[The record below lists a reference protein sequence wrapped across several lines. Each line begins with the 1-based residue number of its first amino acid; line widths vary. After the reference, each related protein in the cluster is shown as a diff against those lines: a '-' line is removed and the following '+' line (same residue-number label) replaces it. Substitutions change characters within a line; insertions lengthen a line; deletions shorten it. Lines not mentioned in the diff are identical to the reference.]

1 MRVMDQ
7 KLEYKILSETQKYWQ
22 NYKTKNNIDDNSCIL
37 AVNFAHKILSALDV
51 PHVIVPIGTTVFNK
65 DGYDHFGKPASELP
79 DSAWS
84 VHCSTRSTGS
94 GFSGHL
100 VIETENYLL
109 DLTAIQFERKNHN
122 IVIGESLIVP
132 HGDMEVFVRDSNP
145 CSINKLFGAHVVY
158 KFSLSE
164 GIYTY
169 YEEEW
174 NKVYT
179 KSADWK
185 ATYRELGIAK
195 VVESIK
201 QDLTLWHPPSTIY

>member
-22 NYKTKNNIDDNSCIL
+22 KYKTKNNIDDNSCIL

-201 QDLTLWHPPSTIY
+201 QDLTL

>member
-1 MRVMDQ
+1 MDQ

-201 QDLTLWHPPSTIY
+201 QDLTL

>member
-1 MRVMDQ
+1 MNQ
-7 KLEYKILSETQKYWQ
+7 ELEYTILCEIQKYWE
-22 NYKTKNNIDDNSCIL
+22 NYKKTNNIVDNSCIL
-37 AVNFAHKILSALDV
+37 AANFAHKTLSSLDV
-51 PHVIVPIGTTVFNK
+51 PHAIVPIGVTVFNT
-65 DGYDHFGKPASELP
+65 DGYEYFGNSASELP

-109 DLTAIQFERKNHN
+109 DLTAVAFERKQHN
-122 IVIGESLIVP
+122 IVVGESLIVP
-132 HGDMEVFVRDSNP
+132 HEKMEVYVRDSNP
-145 CSINKLFGAHVVY
+145 SIINNMFGAYVAY
-158 KFSLSE
+158 EFKLAK

-201 QDLTLWHPPSTIY
+201 RDLTL

>member
-201 QDLTLWHPPSTIY
+201 QDLTL

>member
-1 MRVMDQ
+1 MNQ
-7 KLEYKILSETQKYWQ
+7 ELEYTILCEIQKHWE
-22 NYKTKNNIDDNSCIL
+22 NYKKTNNIVDNSCIL
-37 AVNFAHKILSALDV
+37 AGNFAHKILTSLDV
-51 PHVIVPIGTTVFNK
+51 PHAVVPIGVTVFNK
-65 DGYDHFGKPASELP
+65 DGYEYFGNSASELP

-109 DLTAIQFERKNHN
+109 DLTAVAFERKQHN
-122 IVIGESLIVP
+122 IVVGESLIVP
-132 HGDMEVFVRDSNP
+132 HEKMEVYVRDSNP
-145 CSINKLFGAHVVY
+145 SIINNMFGAYVAY
-158 KFSLSE
+158 EFKLTD

-201 QDLTLWHPPSTIY
+201 RDLTL

>member
-7 KLEYKILSETQKYWQ
+7 KLEYKILCETQKHWQ

-109 DLTAIQFERKNHN
+109 DLTALQFERKNHN

-201 QDLTLWHPPSTIY
+201 QDLTL

>member
-1 MRVMDQ
+1 MDQ

-65 DGYDHFGKPASELP
+65 DGYDHFGESASELP

-109 DLTAIQFERKNHN
+109 DLTALQFERKKHN
-122 IVIGESLIVP
+122 IVVGESLIVP
-132 HGDMEVFVRDSNP
+132 HGEMEVFVRDSNP

-169 YEEEW
+169 FEEEW

-185 ATYRELGIAK
+185 VTYRELGIGK
-195 VVESIK
+195 VLESIK
-201 QDLTLWHPPSTIY
+201 RDLTL